1 MKNKFNLSKEVIEIL
16 DLDGEVFFLLEEDDI
31 NDIDELSEQEK
42 AKIKNYLK
50 ELKEK
55 SKESKN
61 SEIIITKEST
71 KEEVSYFLKNKFN
84 FSQKA
89 IESLEL
95 DGEILFSLEENDI
108 HDVDE
113 LNEEEKIKFK
123 NYLKKQKMEQNK
135 KDKDENTNSKKGI
148 NPEKENDLNDQIVE
162 IKNIN
167 MIKELENK
175 YKIDLIKLKE
185 LLISIIYFIETFNRI
200 KQIQMTDL
208 IKELKL
214 LYDSLKSNQINE
226 EYIKNTINLL
236 LKYNYDITKESTL
249 IQFFEIFTGKDEA
262 LLFLKKIND
271 SNFDIKNLYELS
283 GDEEEFNI
291 ADIDNLIYVYNFF
304 KNLID
309 NQGIKTDIDLLL
321 VFQKKFYHENDIMI
335 KIKSYL
341 YTYVE
346 FIQLYQAYYEC
357 PDTKIEIIN
366 QLLKESIVNIYK
378 QKKYDEFVYKIEYKI
393 QNGQNREI
401 DFKELEELKNI
412 ILISF
417 SKISKVKKFINIIEN
432 INVLT
437 NIINKLHK
445 SGYPSLTTIILK
457 IYNSEVCESSEE
469 NKEKIIKR
477 DLKKII
483 EYYSEINDK
492 FKKAIKIGYE
502 NYPPF
507 RLFYGKQIKKLFK
520 KVMNRT
526 TNISHLINSVTMN
539 KVRDLKVKYI
549 YNIENY
555 AIENINKFL
564 DKLFKK
570 NGICLDDIYNNN
582 KIKED
587 INLIPGLYRKVKSC
601 INSEYV
607 HIILNIYI
615 NLTGNFPTI
624 NTLLICNEE
633 TSEEKI
639 NYFLH
644 RALFCKKP
652 IYF

>member
-1 MKNKFNLSKEVIEIL
+1 
-16 DLDGEVFFLLEEDDI
+16 
-31 NDIDELSEQEK
+31 
-42 AKIKNYLK
+42 
-50 ELKEK
+50 
-55 SKESKN
+55 
-61 SEIIITKEST
+61 
-71 KEEVSYFLKNKFN
+71 
-84 FSQKA
+84 
-89 IESLEL
+89 
-95 DGEILFSLEENDI
+95 
-108 HDVDE
+108 
-113 LNEEEKIKFK
+113 
-123 NYLKKQKMEQNK
+123 
-135 KDKDENTNSKKGI
+135 
-148 NPEKENDLNDQIVE
+148 
-162 IKNIN
+162 

-236 LKYNYDITKESTL
+236 LKSGYDITKESTL
-249 IQFFEIFTGKDEA
+249 IQFFEIFLGKEEA

-321 VFQKKFYHENDIMI
+321 VFQKKFYHENDIII

-417 SKISKVKKFINIIEN
+417 SKISKVKK
-432 INVLT
+432 
-437 NIINKLHK
+437 
-445 SGYPSLTTIILK
+445 
-457 IYNSEVCESSEE
+457 
-469 NKEKIIKR
+469 
-477 DLKKII
+477 
-483 EYYSEINDK
+483 
-492 FKKAIKIGYE
+492 
-502 NYPPF
+502 
-507 RLFYGKQIKKLFK
+507 
-520 KVMNRT
+520 
-526 TNISHLINSVTMN
+526 
-539 KVRDLKVKYI
+539 
-549 YNIENY
+549 
-555 AIENINKFL
+555 
-564 DKLFKK
+564 
-570 NGICLDDIYNNN
+570 
-582 KIKED
+582 
-587 INLIPGLYRKVKSC
+587 
-601 INSEYV
+601 
-607 HIILNIYI
+607 
-615 NLTGNFPTI
+615 
-624 NTLLICNEE
+624 
-633 TSEEKI
+633 
-639 NYFLH
+639 
-644 RALFCKKP
+644 
-652 IYF
+652 